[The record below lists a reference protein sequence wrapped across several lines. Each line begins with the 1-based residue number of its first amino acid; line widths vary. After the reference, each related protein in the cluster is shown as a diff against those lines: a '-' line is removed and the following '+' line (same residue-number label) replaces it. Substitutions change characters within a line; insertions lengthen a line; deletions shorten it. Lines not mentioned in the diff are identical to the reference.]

1 MYKIL
6 VDTHTHT
13 CSSDHAF
20 STIYENICFAKKRGL
35 EMVCMTD
42 HAPAIPDAAH
52 IWHFSTMKE
61 LPREIEGVK
70 LLCGVEANIIGTDGA
85 LDMTDDMLAD
95 MDVVVASIHT
105 PCYAPRTVA
114 EHTETW
120 LNVIK
125 NPFVTVLGHAGNPK
139 YEFDIDKVVTEA
151 KKYNKCFEINN
162 HSFGTRAGSGEI
174 CKKIAL
180 ACKKIGCKIVVSS
193 DAHSCF
199 AVGVFDNSLRI
210 LEEVDFPE
218 ELIMNTTAE
227 KFENYLAE
235 LKAART
241 AEN

>member
-70 LLCGVEANIIGTDGA
+70 LLCGVEANIIGVDGA
-85 LDMTDDMLAD
+85 LDMTDDMLAG
-95 MDVVVASIHT
+95 MDIVVASIHT

-139 YEFDIDKVVTEA
+139 YEFDIDVRR
-151 KKYNKCFEINN
+151 
-162 HSFGTRAGSGEI
+162 GR
-174 CKKIAL
+174 
-180 ACKKIGCKIVVSS
+180 IVV
-193 DAHSCF
+193 DAK
-199 AVGVFDNSLRI
+199 SLLGIMHLGLNNI
-210 LEEVDFPE
+210 LELKMHSE
-218 ELIMNTTAE
+218 ECGELQAKLE
-227 KFENYLAE
+227 KY
-235 LKAART
+235 AA
-241 AEN
+241 